1 MTKDQLISEL
11 NQSTYVMLKPGIAG
25 VGVIA
30 ITLIPKGCRDMF
42 SPPDPNEKWITLS
55 RQEVETLP
63 SHARYVVENYCLF
76 DEALNY
82 FVPEQGFKKMDL
94 SLFINHS
101 DTPNIRS
108 VNDGDYFEAL
118 RDIVVGEELFL
129 DYGDIVHTSE

>member
-1 MTKDQLISEL
+1 
-11 NQSTYVMLKPGIAG
+11 
-25 VGVIA
+25 
-30 ITLIPKGCRDMF
+30 
-42 SPPDPNEKWITLS
+42 
-55 RQEVETLP
+55 
-63 SHARYVVENYCLF
+63 LF

-118 RDIVVGEELFL
+118 REIEAGEELFL
-129 DYGDIVHTSE
+129 DYGEIVPD